1 MENCPS
7 KFTGIAQI
15 FTSLH
20 VLEFGKTHA
29 LLESWCMVIIV
40 LVKPLRFH
48 RKLFN
53 RCLLVLHNQ
62 TIPKLLSPNLPT
74 KFNSPF
80 QRPGFVENWK
90 KSNILAYNMC
100 FVAWPK
106 SQKTTFLM
114 FQFNCDDVTF
124 DLLPLQ
130 LLTIFSHLVIH
141 LWFKKNNNPNFESPY
156 VRKNGKDC
164 FNFFAVV
171 FF

>member
-80 QRPGFVENWK
+80 QGLVSLKIEKKIEYPCLQYVFCCMTKITENYFPNVSVQLWR
-90 KSNILAYNMC
+90 
-100 FVAWPK
+100 
-106 SQKTTFLM
+106 
-114 FQFNCDDVTF
+114 CDIWSFAATA
-124 DLLPLQ
+124 
-130 LLTIFSHLVIH
+130 
-141 LWFKKNNNPNFESPY
+141 PNY
-156 VRKNGKDC
+156 I
-164 FNFFAVV
+164 
-171 FF
+171 